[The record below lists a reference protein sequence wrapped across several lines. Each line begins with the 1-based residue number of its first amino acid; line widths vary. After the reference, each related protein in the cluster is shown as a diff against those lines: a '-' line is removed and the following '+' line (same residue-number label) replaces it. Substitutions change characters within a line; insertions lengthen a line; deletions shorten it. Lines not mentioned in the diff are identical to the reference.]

1 MFRVSFG
8 DRRKWGPAMLWR
20 GPSMS
25 IRVWPI
31 RILKIGG
38 VSEGRRFVGVR
49 SFPVLLFHI
58 HIIPSTLRYMLAAY
72 YSTLLLSAHRLCNRP
87 TCSVRGLCFLYER
100 TPQGLVREPRR
111 ARFDHRV
118 VVQLQQPILD
128 IMYENSIPSAENL
141 LFVEKIRSTSREG
154 NADAEPRGLTSH
166 LQQ

>member
-1 MFRVSFG
+1 MNKTPRFLAIAQ
-8 DRRKWGPAMLWR
+8 WGSAMLWR

-25 IRVWPI
+25 IRGWPI

-38 VSEGRRFVGVR
+38 VSEGASLCRRTKF
-49 SFPVLLFHI
+49 SCSHPSHSYHPVD
-58 HIIPSTLRYMLAAY
+58 PQDMLAAY
-72 YSTLLLSAHRLCNRP
+72 PTLLLSAHRLCNRP

-111 ARFDHRV
+111 ARFDDRV

-128 IMYENSIPSAENL
+128 IMYEYSIPSAESL

-154 NADAEPRGLTSH
+154 NTDL
-166 LQQ
+166 